1 MALIL
6 LTSLVGFNVAVK
18 IMAMCKMLGI
28 KIENMNEQEIKELLN
43 DKRFLKYMR

>member
-1 MALIL
+1 MALAIL
-6 LTSLVGFNVAVK
+6 IGLVGYSMAVK
-18 IMAMCKMLGI
+18 VIAICKMLGI

>member
-1 MALIL
+1 MALAIL
-6 LTSLVGFNVAVK
+6 VSLVGYSVAVK
-18 IMAMCKMLGI
+18 IITVCKMLGI

>member
-1 MALIL
+1 MALAIL
-6 LTSLVGFNVAVK
+6 VSLVGYFVAIK
-18 IMAMCKMLGI
+18 IIATCKMLGI